1 MKLHDLIGMATDE
14 AEKRLAEQGIAADF
28 TAEERSEIARKV
40 GIATIKFADLSNHRT
55 TDYIFDLERFSRFE
69 GKTGPYLQYAAVRI
83 QSMLRKAAEQGM
95 ALGAPAVHSPEEAR
109 LILQL
114 LSLGDCLAGAED
126 KRAPNMLCEYAFEL
140 AQNFS
145 RFYGAHHVLS
155 ETDQALRAARL
166 GLCALVLA
174 VLTRVLGLLGIEV
187 PERM

>member
-1 MKLHDLIGMATDE
+1 
-14 AEKRLAEQGIAADF
+14 
-28 TAEERSEIARKV
+28 
-40 GIATIKFADLSNHRT
+40 
-55 TDYIFDLERFSRFE
+55 ERFSKFE

-83 QSMLRKAAEQGM
+83 QSMLRKAREQGFETGM
-95 ALGAPAVHSPEEAR
+95 PATHSPEER
-109 LILQL
+109 KLILQL
-114 LSLGDCLAGAED
+114 LSLTDALQAAEA

-155 ETDQALRAARL
+155 EADSDLRASRL

-174 VLTRVLGLLGIEV
+174 VLLGVLALLGIEV